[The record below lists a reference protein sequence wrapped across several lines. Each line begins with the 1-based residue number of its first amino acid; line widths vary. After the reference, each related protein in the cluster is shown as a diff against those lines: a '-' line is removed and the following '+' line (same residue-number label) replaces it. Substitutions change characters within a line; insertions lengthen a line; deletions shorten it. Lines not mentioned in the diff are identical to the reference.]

1 MLNEMSN
8 QTPDTLER
16 AFAAAFGGDV
26 VLSEALYQN
35 MALPDSTYLGTRL
48 TKKMLVDS
56 AAHNGNPLSAQEK
69 QLVSDVI
76 QSVEWRYTLKPDT
89 INIAPLITEQVEYPE
104 IAIVHLLLKPQPEIS
119 DKALFANFT
128 KLAKL
133 LHKLIPY
140 PLLLVAEH
148 NGAMALSLADKR
160 INQADKTKL
169 VIKHCYCTPWFALNI
184 SNNPNRLTANQQ
196 AFLLDFSLKNASSI
210 NYYALYQDLVA
221 MLISLEASQVI
232 GSYQAKNH
240 LLSHL
245 VSDLV
250 GDDQSPAYLGNVTPS
265 DADATD
271 KTNSEKTA
279 LLKQLES
286 TEAELNAIRN
296 KLKKETQMNN
306 KMHLNVEARK
316 LKLTIADIKA
326 QL

>member
-1 MLNEMSN
+1 MLNQMNN
-8 QTPDTLER
+8 QSPDTLEQ
-16 AFAAAFGGDV
+16 AFAAVFGGSITP
-26 VLSEALYQN
+26 SEALYQN
-35 MALPDSTYLGTRL
+35 MALPDSAYLGTRL
-48 TKKMLVDS
+48 TKKMLIDS
-56 AAHNGNPLSAQEK
+56 AAHNGSPLTPQEK
-69 QLVSDVI
+69 QLISDVI

-104 IAIVHLLLKPQPEIS
+104 IAIVHLLLKPQHEVS
-119 DKALFANFT
+119 DKALFASFT

-140 PLLLVAEH
+140 PLLLVAEY

-169 VIKHCYCTPWFALNI
+169 VIEHCYCTPWFALNTA
-184 SNNPNRLTANQQ
+184 NNPNRLTANQQ

-210 NYYALYQDLVA
+210 HYYALYQDLIA
-221 MLISLEASQVI
+221 MLIALETSQVT
-232 GSYQAKNH
+232 GSYQAK
-240 LLSHL
+240 SQVIRHL
-245 VSDLV
+245 VSRLV
-250 GDDQSPAYLGNVTPS
+250 GDGQSSAHLGNVTPGGV
-265 DADATD
+265 DGADRS
-271 KTNSEKTA
+271 NSEKTA

-306 KMHLNVEARK
+306 KMRLNIEAKK

-326 QL
+326 RL